1 MKIINAETQSKIKK
15 TIGKLLDDA
24 EDSAIANYIEV
35 IISTTTEIAVYYNFT
50 ERDIKTIIDDSFDAA
65 IKNTNIRNF
74 EKKINNNDLFL
85 QKDKKY
91 D

>member
-1 MKIINAETQSKIKK
+1 MKIINDETQSKITK

-35 IISTTTEIAVYYNFT
+35 IISTTTEIAVYCNFT
-50 ERDIKTIIDDSFDAA
+50 ERDIKTIIDNSFDEA

-74 EKKINNNDLFL
+74 EKKLNNNDLFL